1 MKLSLALL
9 ASVLSLF
16 YALSLLLFPRPV
28 SPDFLVA
35 VLFSAGLAYAALRNP
50 QPRPVAIKIKARD

>member
-9 ASVLSLF
+9 ATVLSLF

-28 SPDFLVA
+28 SLDFLVA
-35 VLFSAGLAYAALRNP
+35 VLFSAGLVYLALRSP
-50 QPRPVAIKIKARD
+50 QPRAIEIKIKHEE